1 MAGTLVDAGLLYA
14 YVDADDDH
22 HESCVELLTDD
33 PGPLVV
39 PALVLS
45 EVGFLLES
53 RLGAYAEV
61 RFVEDLA
68 AGTFVVDAPQPG
80 DWVRV
85 AQLVAKYRDLP
96 LGLVDASVVATAER
110 LGIVRVATLDRR
122 HFGIVRP
129 AHTPLFDVVP

>member
-1 MAGTLVDAGLLYA
+1 MAGTLVDAGPLYA

>member
-1 MAGTLVDAGLLYA
+1 MAGTLVDAGPLYA

-22 HESCVELLTDD
+22 HFECVELLTED
-33 PGPLVV
+33 PGPLIV

-45 EVGFLLES
+45 EVGYLLET

-61 RFVEDLA
+61 RFVEDMA
-68 AGTFVVDAPQPG
+68 IGTFTVDGTHPA

-85 AQLVAKYRDLP
+85 AELVARYRNLP

-110 LGIVRVATLDRR
+110 LGVVRVATLDRR
-122 HFGIVRP
+122 HFGVVRP
-129 AHTPLFDVVP
+129 SHISLFHVVP